1 VWRYL
6 SRSACACLLL
16 ISAPVAR
23 ALAETTPAT
32 PANPEN
38 SAVNPSYQFL
48 IGKLLAGEG
57 AVPEALAAFQEA
69 ERLAP
74 DSPYVRIEHAELLAR
89 LAQVGRKQAQQSEQL
104 KQAAALVTQ
113 ARQMAPSNRDVLR
126 AAGAVY
132 VLIAARDGSALE
144 SAREAYEA
152 VLEQEP
158 GDAQSALTLG
168 RIYLEQ
174 QQPEKAAQVFRDLI
188 ERAPQQRNAYALLVE
203 ALLQARQGREAETA
217 LQQLLALDPESLE
230 ARLTLA
236 ELQGQRDDHRAALAT
251 LLATPESA
259 RSDPRFQRQLAWAYY
274 LTGGIDAAQAAL
286 APLRRADADD
296 LQLALLQG
304 LIFSAQGRNAEA
316 AELFVKVRAK
326 RPEDPAL
333 TLALARVL
341 ERQDKRDEAAAA
353 VSALIAELAKEGKGD
368 EERKARLEL
377 AQIYFGAK
385 QWDKVASALAPLLAA
400 PAAPPEA
407 GTRVGGKAADPMAAG
422 RGPTGGSLAAGGGP
436 AAGSS
441 AAGSGPAG
449 SLTAGG
455 GPAAGGETAGG
466 TEAGGKPEVEASRL
480 AAKLLAADTE
490 VQQKSFD
497 QALALLG
504 PGSGSQI
511 TGKRAEVLFKAGR
524 DVEARRE
531 LDRLAAG
538 GEAEALLAA
547 AQTYQR
553 LEKYADSVPL
563 LERLVAGHRDSAA
576 AGFLLGAA
584 YERTG
589 RREQSVA
596 ELRRVL
602 ALEPDF
608 HAALNYLGY
617 MFAERGEHLE
627 EARKLIERA
636 VALDPDN
643 GAYVD
648 SLGWVYFRQGQV
660 ELARATLER
669 ATRLET
675 ADATVQ
681 EHLGDVYGA
690 LGQPERA
697 GDAYRRALAL
707 GNNDPGKSEELRRK
721 LDSLS
726 AARRR

>member
-1 VWRYL
+1 VWRYF

-16 ISAPVAR
+16 ISAPVAGG
-23 ALAETTPAT
+23 LAETNPANPAT
-32 PANPEN
+32 PPTPGTPGNA
-38 SAVNPSYQFL
+38 AANPSYQFL

-89 LAQVGRKQAQQSEQL
+89 LAQVGRKQAQQNEQL
-104 KQAAALVTQ
+104 EQAAELVTQ
-113 ARQMAPSNRDVLR
+113 ARRMAPANRDVLR

-174 QQPEKAAQVFRDLI
+174 QQPQKAAQVFRDLI

-203 ALLQARQGREAETA
+203 ALLQARQSHEAETA

-251 LLATPESA
+251 LLATPEAA
-259 RSDPRFQRQLAWAYY
+259 RGDPRFQRQLAWAYY

-353 VSALIAELAKEGKGD
+353 VSDLIAELAKEGKGD

-385 QWDKVASALAPLLAA
+385 EWDKVASTLAPLLAA
-400 PAAPPEA
+400 PAAAPEA
-407 GTRVGGKAADPMAAG
+407 GTRAGGKAADPREAG
-422 RGPTGGSLAAGGGP
+422 R
-436 AAGSS
+436 
-441 AAGSGPAG
+441 
-449 SLTAGG
+449 
-455 GPAAGGETAGG
+455 GPAAGGAAGSGSAAGGQTAGG

-504 PGSGSQI
+504 AGSGSQI

-563 LERLVAGHRDSAA
+563 LERLVAGHKDSAA

-648 SLGWVYFRQGQV
+648 SLGWVYFRQGKV
-660 ELARATLER
+660 ELARTTLER